1 MSDCQHLQEIL
12 TNMKVVN
19 CVTYF
24 TPSEFRFNL
33 VKNIRGISNS
43 RNCFCSQARLV
54 AQQYSGVMYI
64 VHTTQVQSLRF
75 TCFPRVID
83 CNQT

>member
-12 TNMKVVN
+12 TNLKVVK
-19 CVTYF
+19 YISL
-24 TPSEFRFNL
+24 PSEFRFNL

-43 RNCFCSQARLV
+43 RNCFCSQAQLV

-64 VHTTQVQSLRF
+64 VHTTQVPGAVTALHM
-75 TCFPRVID
+75 FPA
-83 CNQT
+83 CN